1 MIEQVDRVLLPGQR
15 VALLHCAIP
24 LIQRTYESAVYG
36 FETAK
41 GRSWI
46 GELGGRLSSYSNLL
60 ITRIGG
66 TG

>member
-46 GELGGRLSSYSNLL
+46 GERWVVAYRV
-60 ITRIGG
+60 IRIY
-66 TG
+66 